1 MGLLSTIKERIF
13 GRRPEKPPESPE
25 AKPESKPEVKPAAS
39 EPQTKPEVKPE
50 AKPAASQPPTKPE
63 AKPEVKTARSK
74 PHRKPEG
81 KPEVKPEA
89 KPAATEPQKK
99 PAVKPSDVIVD
110 EKVEVVKEEKPVADK
125 ITIGELHLSGCTGC
139 LVTLADNYE
148 GLFKLLDDYAD
159 LVYALTLV
167 DVRHVPEM
175 DVCLVEGSCCLNDEL
190 SVEELKEARAKSK
203 VLVAYGACA
212 AYGNITRFCRG
223 GQWNQ
228 PGHEAFVPISEVVD
242 VDLYIPSC
250 PPCPQEV
257 RNVAVMAYLLL
268 RGNDEQKQLA
278 TAYLTPLMQLAQRGN
293 EACGCDLMY
302 DVINQGLCMGCG
314 TCAGTCPVRAITM
327 EYGKPNVNRDQCIK
341 CGACYSQCP
350 RSWFNFDV
358 MNNYEAIMGAIK
370 GAMQ

>member
-1 MGLLSTIKERIF
+1 MAE
-13 GRRPEKPPESPE
+13 
-25 AKPESKPEVKPAAS
+25 
-39 EPQTKPEVKPE
+39 
-50 AKPAASQPPTKPE
+50 
-63 AKPEVKTARSK
+63 
-74 PHRKPEG
+74 
-81 KPEVKPEA
+81 
-89 KPAATEPQKK
+89 
-99 PAVKPSDVIVD
+99 
-110 EKVEVVKEEKPVADK
+110 K

-175 DVCLVEGSCCLNDEL
+175 DVCLVEGSCCLDDKI

-228 PGHEAFVPISEVVD
+228 PGQEAFVPISEVVD
-242 VDLYIPSC
+242 VDLYLPSC
-250 PPCPQEV
+250 PPCPQAV

-268 RGNDEQKQLA
+268 KGNDEQKKLA

-327 EYGKPNVNRDQCIK
+327 EYGRPNVNRDLCIK
-341 CGACYSQCP
+341 CGACYAQCP

-358 MNNYEAIMGAIK
+358 MNNYEGIMDAIK

>member
-13 GRRPEKPPESPE
+13 GRRKKPPEKPE
-25 AKPESKPEVKPAAS
+25 K
-39 EPQTKPEVKPE
+39 
-50 AKPAASQPPTKPE
+50 
-63 AKPEVKTARSK
+63 R
-74 PHRKPEG
+74 PEG
-81 KPEVKPEA
+81 KPEE
-89 KPAATEPQKK
+89 KPAAELPQAK
-99 PAVKPSDVIVD
+99 PVVRPSDVSRKD
-110 EKVEVVKEEKPVADK
+110 KVEVVQKEEKPVAEK
-125 ITIGELHLSGCTGC
+125 ISIGELHLSGCTGC

-159 LVYALTLV
+159 LAYALTLV

-175 DVCLVEGSCCLNDEL
+175 DVCLVEGSCCLDDKL

-203 VLVAYGACA
+203 VLVAYGGCA

-228 PGHEAFVPISEVVD
+228 PGHEAYVPISDVVD
-242 VDLYIPSC
+242 VDIFLPSC
-250 PPCPQEV
+250 PPGPQAV

-268 RGNDEQKQLA
+268 RGNDYQKKLA

-327 EYGKPNVNRDQCIK
+327 EYGKPNVNRDLCIK

-358 MNNYEAIMGAIK
+358 MNNYEGVMDAIR
-370 GAMQ
+370 GAMK

>member
-1 MGLLSTIKERIF
+1 M
-13 GRRPEKPPESPE
+13 
-25 AKPESKPEVKPAAS
+25 
-39 EPQTKPEVKPE
+39 
-50 AKPAASQPPTKPE
+50 
-63 AKPEVKTARSK
+63 
-74 PHRKPEG
+74 
-81 KPEVKPEA
+81 
-89 KPAATEPQKK
+89 
-99 PAVKPSDVIVD
+99 KPSDVIVE
-110 EKVEVVKEEKPVADK
+110 EKVEVVQKEEKPVAEK
-125 ITIGELHLSGCTGC
+125 ISIGELHLSGCTGC

-175 DVCLVEGSCCLNDEL
+175 DVCLVEGSCCLNDKI

-250 PPCPQEV
+250 PPCPQQV

-268 RGNDEQKQLA
+268 RGNDEQKNLA

-327 EYGKPNVNRDQCIK
+327 EYGKPNVNRDLCIK

-358 MNNYEAIMGAIK
+358 MNNYEGIMDAIN

>member
-1 MGLLSTIKERIF
+1 M
-13 GRRPEKPPESPE
+13 
-25 AKPESKPEVKPAAS
+25 KPAAS
-39 EPQTKPEVKPE
+39 QPQTKPEVKSE
-50 AKPAASQPPTKPE
+50 AKPAATEPQAKPE

-74 PHRKPEG
+74 PHRR
-81 KPEVKPEA
+81 PEVKPEA
-89 KPAATEPQKK
+89 KPAATEAQAK
-99 PAVKPSDVIVD
+99 PAVKPSDVIVE

-125 ITIGELHLSGCTGC
+125 ISIGELHLSGCTGC

-228 PGHEAFVPISEVVD
+228 PGQEAFVPISEVVD

-250 PPCPQEV
+250 PPCPQQV

-268 RGNDEQKQLA
+268 KGNDEQKQLA

-302 DVINQGLCMGCG
+302 DVINQSLCMGCG

-358 MNNYEAIMGAIK
+358 MNNYEGIMDAIK

>member
-1 MGLLSTIKERIF
+1 
-13 GRRPEKPPESPE
+13 
-25 AKPESKPEVKPAAS
+25 
-39 EPQTKPEVKPE
+39 
-50 AKPAASQPPTKPE
+50 
-63 AKPEVKTARSK
+63 
-74 PHRKPEG
+74 
-81 KPEVKPEA
+81 
-89 KPAATEPQKK
+89 
-99 PAVKPSDVIVD
+99 VKPSDAIVE
-110 EKVEVVKEEKPVADK
+110 EKVEVVQKEEKPVAEK

-139 LVTLADNYE
+139 LVTLADNYG

-175 DVCLVEGSCCLNDEL
+175 DVCLVEGSCCLDDEL

-203 VLVAYGACA
+203 VLVAYGGCA

-268 RGNDEQKQLA
+268 RGDAEQKKLA
-278 TAYLTPLMQLAQRGN
+278 TAYLTPLMQLAQRGDT
-293 EACGCDLMY
+293 ACGCDLMY
-302 DVINQGLCMGCG
+302 EVINQGLCMGCG

-341 CGACYSQCP
+341 CGACYAQCP
-350 RSWFNFDV
+350 RSWLNFDV
-358 MNNYEAIMGAIK
+358 INNYEGIIGAIK

>member
-1 MGLLSTIKERIF
+1 
-13 GRRPEKPPESPE
+13 
-25 AKPESKPEVKPAAS
+25 VKPAAS